1 MAEEK
6 RIIRGFLIR
15 VYDDVKSEV
24 TVFEDTLENI
34 YGLLS
39 VDLIDV
45 TERQIGN
52 FTYDIVCDDEGLF
65 VDEYLPSAYNSKC
78 QPQLVGNLLLVNHD
92 EEGNFAS
99 LTDEQIEDL
108 KKQLF
113 VCVTEWKGNTHV
125 YHALKGVEY
134 AC

>member
-1 MAEEK
+1 MAEK

-45 TERQIGN
+45 TERQIGD
-52 FTYDIVCDDEGLF
+52 FTYDIICDDEGLF
-65 VDEYLPSAYNSKC
+65 VNERLPSAYNSKC
-78 QPQLVGNLLLVNHD
+78 EPQLVGNLLLVNHD
-92 EEGNFAS
+92 EEGNFTS

-108 KKQLF
+108 KKHLF
-113 VCVTEWKGNTHV
+113 VCVTEWKEKVHV

>member
-1 MAEEK
+1 MAEQK
-6 RIIRGFLIR
+6 RFIRGFLIK

-65 VDEYLPSAYNSKC
+65 VEEYLPSAYDSKC

-99 LTDEQIEDL
+99 LTDEQIKDL
-108 KKQLF
+108 QKQMF
-113 VCVTEWKGNTHV
+113 TCVTEWQGKPHI
-125 YHALKGVEY
+125 YRALKNVEY
-134 AC
+134 A

>member
-1 MAEEK
+1 MAEQK
-6 RIIRGFLIR
+6 RFIRGFLIK

-45 TERQIGN
+45 TERKIGN
-52 FTYDIVCDDEGLF
+52 FTYDVVCDDEGLL
-65 VDEYLPSAYNSKC
+65 VNECLPSAYNSKC

-108 KKQLF
+108 QKQLF

-134 AC
+134 A